1 MKKVFSLALF
11 VGILVL
17 STNGVAQ
24 EKIKAENLAK
34 EIPTSH
40 EKPSTLETK
49 PPYIPMY
56 VVSDKELPSY
66 FLSGEV
72 PVDFPKYDGNKTKQ
86 ENVVIALKWCNEPD
100 NYALLTD
107 AGKQKVDDK
116 TKELQAKQNRR

>member
-11 VGILVL
+11 AGILVL
-17 STNGVAQ
+17 SGNGFAQ
-24 EKIKAENLAK
+24 EKIKGENLSK
-34 EIPTSH
+34 EIPNSH
-40 EKPSTLETK
+40 AKPSELETQ

-66 FLSGEV
+66 FLNGEI
-72 PVDFPKYDGNKTKQ
+72 PSDFPRYDANKTKQ

-107 AGKQKVDDK
+107 EGKQKVDDK
-116 TKELQAKQNRR
+116 IKELQAKQNRK